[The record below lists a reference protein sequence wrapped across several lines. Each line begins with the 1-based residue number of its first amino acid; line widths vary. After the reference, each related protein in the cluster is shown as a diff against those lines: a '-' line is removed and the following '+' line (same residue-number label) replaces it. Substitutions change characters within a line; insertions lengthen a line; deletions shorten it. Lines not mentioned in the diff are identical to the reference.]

1 MLMLRTTA
9 MMMILM
15 MMLLMMRIMIM
26 MMVDGGRGTGRPDEV
41 SKFIS
46 EFLSSLST
54 AVDHCFSNPCANNG
68 TCNNSLHGYR
78 CSCPEGFT
86 GSLCEEGKTTVCL
99 FFFTKMMEKKRE
111 ILELLFIMLMLRTT
125 TTMMMILTM
134 MLMMIIMMM
143 MMMVDLMVDGGRA
156 DRTKVGRGE
165 GSQSSHSKFISE
177 FLSSLST
184 AVDHCFSNPCA
195 NNGTCNNYLHGYRCS
210 CPGGFTG
217 SLCEEGK
224 TKVCLFV
231 FTKIIEK
238 KTGNI
243 RCWPRSVHHIRRWS
257 G

>member
-1 MLMLRTTA
+1 
-9 MMMILM
+9 
-15 MMLLMMRIMIM
+15 
-26 MMVDGGRGTGRPDEV
+26 MMVDLRVEGGRADRTKVGRGEGSQSSH

-86 GSLCEEGKTTVCL
+86 GSRCEEGKTAVCL
-99 FFFTKMMEKKRE
+99 FVFTKMIQKKRK
-111 ILELLFIMLMLRTT
+111 ILELLFIMPMLRTTTAT

-134 MLMMIIMMM
+134 MLIMIIMMM

>member
-1 MLMLRTTA
+1 
-9 MMMILM
+9 
-15 MMLLMMRIMIM
+15 
-26 MMVDGGRGTGRPDEV
+26 MVDGGRADRTKVGRGEGRQSSH

-86 GSLCEEGKTTVCL
+86 GSLCEEGKTTDCL
-99 FFFTKMMEKKRE
+99 FVFTKMMEKKRE
-111 ILELLFIMLMLRTT
+111 ILKLLFIMLMLRTT
-125 TTMMMILTM
+125 TTTTM
-134 MLMMIIMMM
+134 MVMIMLMIIVIAI
-143 MMMVDLMVDGGRA
+143 MMMVDLSVDGERA
-156 DRTKVGRGE
+156 DRTNVGRGE
-165 GSQSSHSKFISE
+165 VSQSRNTKFLSE

-195 NNGTCNNYLHGYRCS
+195 NNGTCNNSLHGYLCS
-210 CPGGFTG
+210 CPEGFTG

-224 TKVCLFV
+224 TAVCLFV
-231 FTKIIEK
+231 FTRIIEK

-243 RCWPRSVHHIRRWS
+243 RCWRRRVHLTCTRWR
-257 G
+257 

>member
-1 MLMLRTTA
+1 
-9 MMMILM
+9 
-15 MMLLMMRIMIM
+15 M
-26 MMVDGGRGTGRPDEV
+26 MMVDLRVEGGRADRTKVGRGEGSQSRH

-86 GSLCEEGKTTVCL
+86 GSLCEEGNVTICL
-99 FFFTKMMEKKRE
+99 LVFTKMIEKKRE

-125 TTMMMILTM
+125 TTTMIMMILMM
-134 MLMMIIMMM
+134 MLMMMIIIVIMM
-143 MMMVDLMVDGGRA
+143 VVGLMVDGDRQTGR
-156 DRTKVGRGE
+156 RWGRRRGE
-165 GSQSSHSKFISE
+165 GSQSKNSKFISE

-238 KTGNI
+238 KTGNM

-257 G
+257 R

>member
-1 MLMLRTTA
+1 MMVDLR
-9 MMMILM
+9 
-15 MMLLMMRIMIM
+15 
-26 MMVDGGRGTGRPDEV
+26 VDGGRADQTKVGRGEGSQSRH

-86 GSLCEEGKTTVCL
+86 GSLCEEGKVTICL
-99 FFFTKMMEKKRE
+99 FVFTKMIEKKRE
-111 ILELLFIMLMLRTT
+111 ILELLFIMPMLRTTTTT
-125 TTMMMILTM
+125 TTMMMIL
-134 MLMMIIMMM
+134 MMM
-143 MMMVDLMVDGGRA
+143 MEDLMVDRGRA
-156 DRTKVGRGE
+156 DRTKLGRGE

-195 NNGTCNNYLHGYRCS
+195 NNGTCNNSLHGYQCS
-210 CPGGFTG
+210 CPEGFTG

-224 TKVCLFV
+224 TTVCLSLL
-231 FTKIIEK
+231 K
-238 KTGNI
+238 
-243 RCWPRSVHHIRRWS
+243 
-257 G
+257 

>member
-1 MLMLRTTA
+1 
-9 MMMILM
+9 
-15 MMLLMMRIMIM
+15 M
-26 MMVDGGRGTGRPDEV
+26 MMVDLRVDGGRADRTKVGRGERSQSRH

-99 FFFTKMMEKKRE
+99 FVFTKMIEKKRE
-111 ILELLFIMLMLRTT
+111 ILELLFIMPMLRTT
-125 TTMMMILTM
+125 TKTTTMMMMMM
-134 MLMMIIMMM
+134 MLMMMIMIVMM
-143 MMMVDLMVDGGRA
+143 MMMVDLRVDGERR
-156 DRTKVGRGE
+156 DQTKVGRGE
-165 GSQSSHSKFISE
+165 GSQSRHSKFISD

-195 NNGTCNNYLHGYRCS
+195 NNGTCNNSLHGYRCS
-210 CPGGFTG
+210 CPEGFTG

-224 TKVCLFV
+224 TAVCLFV
-231 FTKIIEK
+231 FTRIIEK

-243 RCWPRSVHHIRRWS
+243 RCWRRRVHLIL
-257 G
+257 